1 MSRVRAAGFISA
13 FPSFLNHKCLEMK
26 GVTMKLMY
34 GLFLVFLISFFLLMV
49 NISVNQGLVSK
60 LQSCH
65 GQNYSSLRITYDMQT
80 ILDGLNTML
89 IESQPHD
96 SVTIENEDIILSPA
110 MYLDEFEKKLQLQES
125 SPVNDTELEL
135 SESLKNA
142 FIRFSYSV
150 KAEEYVSNYQV
161 YKEKFLNL
169 RQYVRDIME
178 IKFKIIEQGD
188 EEIVSQAIKVLKIQK
203 KAGITGIVI
212 IGLILFILPVYLYNN
227 IENLTDRLSNY
238 YKSHF
243 NKEVVFK
250 AEKQLE
256 KLEEL
261 VKKILMEVDKNRA
274 MNNPGG
280 I

>member
-1 MSRVRAAGFISA
+1 
-13 FPSFLNHKCLEMK
+13 MK
-26 GVTMKLMY
+26 GVTMKLIY
-34 GLFLVFLISFFLLMV
+34 GLFLVFLISFLLLMV

-60 LQSCH
+60 LQSSH
-65 GQNYSSLRITYDMQT
+65 GQDYSSLRITYDMQT

-96 SVTIENEDIILSPA
+96 SVTTENEGKIISPA

-212 IGLILFILPVYLYNN
+212 IGLILFILPVYLYNK

>member
-1 MSRVRAAGFISA
+1 
-13 FPSFLNHKCLEMK
+13 MK
-26 GVTMKLMY
+26 GITMQLMY
-34 GLFLVFLISFFLLMV
+34 GLFLVFLISFLLQIV

-65 GQNYSSLRITYDMQT
+65 GQNYASLRNMYDMQT

-89 IESQPHD
+89 IENQPQD
-96 SVTIENEDIILSPA
+96 SVTTENEGIILSPA

-135 SESLKNA
+135 SESLNNA

-169 RQYVRDIME
+169 RQYVRDVME

-203 KAGITGIVI
+203 KVGITGIVI
-212 IGLILFILPVYLYNN
+212 IGLILFILPVYFYNK

-238 YKSHF
+238 YKSHL
-243 NKEVVFK
+243 NKEVVFT

-261 VKKILMEVDKNRA
+261 VNKILTEADKNRA
-274 MNNPGG
+274 MNNAGG